1 MSRRPAHWLPTADA
15 PRTACGRAVTSGM
28 STVHHRHGWVTCQ
41 RCRPAAEAARR
52 QAERE
57 QRERMEADEAAAVRF
72 NELLTEIGRLDRA
85 LDRAAPGRR
94 QRAVVAG
101 YVAEVGL
108 ERCREMLDATEPAWW
123 PTSFSRRLLS
133 REVDRQSAAR
143 SDAPA
148 AEGAE

>member
-1 MSRRPAHWLPTADA
+1 MSRHPAHWQRTADA
-15 PRTACGRAVTSGM
+15 SRTACGRAVTPGM
-28 STVHHRHGWVTCQ
+28 TVVHHSPGWVTCE
-41 RCRPAAEAARR
+41 RCRPAADAFAS

-57 QRERMEADEAAAVRF
+57 RRERMEADEAAGIRY
-72 NELLTEIGRLDRA
+72 NERLTEMYRLDRV
-85 LDRAAPGRR
+85 LDRTSSGKQQRDAA
-94 QRAVVAG
+94 AG

-108 ERCREMLDATEPAWW
+108 ELCREMVDATEPAWW
-123 PTSFSRRLLS
+123 PTSFARRLLR